1 MAADIINYIASTNLF
16 NFAIFLG
23 IIIYICKKI
32 DVSGK
37 LEAAKNDVAANIENS
52 KTAKADSEKTLK
64 EIEQSVANIGV
75 EIDEIIKKS
84 EANAGMVGNKILND
98 AEKSAASIKE
108 NTGKS
113 AEARSSLLKNDL
125 LKRAATASVEVAE
138 NHIIN
143 ELRNNPD
150 LHNRLIDES
159 VEAINGVKIQ

>member
-23 IIIYICKKI
+23 IIIYIYKKL

-37 LEAAKNDVAANIENS
+37 LEAAKNSVAANIKNS
-52 KTAKADSEKTLK
+52 ETAKTDSEKVLK
-64 EIEQSVANIGV
+64 EIEQSVANVGA

-84 EANAGMVGNKILND
+84 EENADMVGNKILND
-98 AEKSAASIKE
+98 AQKSLEIIKE
-108 NTGKS
+108 NTGKI
-113 AEARSSLLKNDL
+113 AEARSSLIKNDL
-125 LKRAATASVEVAE
+125 LKRAATASVEVAK

-159 VEAINGVKIQ
+159 VEAINGIKG